1 MATKTTTSHT
11 EIPLTSTEVNID
23 SKSDTDTAGD
33 AEKSVCGHCAK
44 NVTKRGKNSHGLTCD
59 CCGFWVHIECEG
71 MTMAHYK
78 MWKELGNRA
87 KFYCSVRIC
96 REMADKFFSFLE
108 PLERNVKDNTKRIEV
123 LETRLDQG
131 LGLGP
136 NVSDLD
142 NKISQEV
149 DKVIDQNFKANISD
163 EIDSKVN
170 NAVALVN
177 DKIYRSR
184 NIVIVGLS
192 ESTADSIDQRISHDV
207 ERVNKLCSDVL
218 LLPDFKV
225 MDCIRLGE
233 KSQNTEGTEGRI
245 ALPRLTKVR
254 FSNEDT
260 VTKLIKNVRK
270 LSLSTDEE
278 IKKLKIFRDKRK
290 EERMQEKELVT
301 EAQSRN
307 ESETDATMVWK
318 VDYRKKGVIRVKK
331 EGDNLPFRL

>member
-1 MATKTTTSHT
+1 
-11 EIPLTSTEVNID
+11 
-23 SKSDTDTAGD
+23 
-33 AEKSVCGHCAK
+33 
-44 NVTKRGKNSHGLTCD
+44 
-59 CCGFWVHIECEG
+59 
-71 MTMAHYK
+71 MAHYK

-225 MDCIRLGE
+225 MECIRLGE